1 MPDPK
6 SFEEEEVEP
15 PMELQLKSNKFP
27 VYDPVVPSFD
37 VRFLTY
43 DLNLVGIDH
52 MTTFSTK
59 LESTSQVFAYG
70 HDLFLSRIR
79 PDNKYDMIDEDFNY
93 ALLFLAIVGLFATN
107 YALSK
112 YLKSEKS
119 KKEFLIH

>member
-37 VRFLTY
+37 VRFWTY